1 MAKTNWDALKRSFI
15 TSPERPSVAT
25 FAATQNINAK
35 TLRSRASREKWLELQ
50 TEYWDKVAT
59 KSEEKLSELQ
69 ATHVALDTAQR
80 LLEIRKMQLEALK
93 WAGGGPA
100 NFVEYDAKDAV
111 AAYDKLVKLERLLSE
126 QSTENIS
133 VSDSRAFVAQLVRII
148 REEVSDPATI
158 ERISNRVANLGAPVS
173 GGVGNLN

>member
-15 TSPERPSVAT
+15 TDPSRPSVAT
-25 FAATQNINAK
+25 FAATQDLNTK

-93 WAGGGPA
+93 WAGGSE
-100 NFVEYDAKDAV
+100 FVEYEAKDAV
-111 AAYDKLVKLERLLSE
+111 AAYDKLVKLERLLTE

-133 VSDSRAFVAQLVRII
+133 VNDSRAFVAQLVRII

-158 ERISNRVANLGAPVS
+158 ERISNRVASLGSPIS
-173 GGVGNLN
+173 GGAGGLN